1 MVELRT
7 LASLCLS
14 PDYILF
20 RWCWYPEITP
30 CTIIMHNIFY
40 ICISITGVLS
50 IMQIKRNSSN
60 QH

>member
-30 CTIIMHNIFY
+30 CTI
-40 ICISITGVLS
+40 
-50 IMQIKRNSSN
+50 
-60 QH
+60 